1 MFKNIAKNGKFR
13 WRRNIVRV
21 MIIALLIGIGYLFG
35 NMNKKEVTI
44 IENDKVKIEYFD
56 IKNGDF
62 DIIVESKNDYN
73 ISPEWNLDGS
83 KNYSDAYLV
92 GKTKKDAMKF
102 YKKNKD
108 RFDFPFTWNQ

>member
-1 MFKNIAKNGKFR
+1 MFKNIKKNGKFR

-102 YKKNKD
+102 YEKNKD